1 MDVSPV
7 VLMLF
12 CGRNMTMKII
22 VFIVCG
28 MIIIGPADLILGKK
42 CDADMRFVEKNSHCQ
57 VFRPKI
63 LHP

>member
-1 MDVSPV
+1 MDVSSV

-28 MIIIGPADLILGKK
+28 MIIIDPADLILG
-42 CDADMRFVEKNSHCQ
+42 EKM
-57 VFRPKI
+57 
-63 LHP
+63 